1 MKTWAKAALL
11 GGTPFV
17 VMSWGA
23 ARLSA
28 QDETSDAR
36 SMLAAAVIVGS
47 VMAASTIYDLDS
59 WSLKRQTA
67 AHFTVMAFTVL
78 PALCL
83 SGWFPTQSFWDY
95 VVIAGSFLGVGL
107 SIWSLVYLVRGV
119 LVPRIKE
126 RSSPADAEQ

>member
-83 SGWFPTQSFWDY
+83 SGWFPTQSFFDY
-95 VVIAGSFLGVGL
+95 VVIAGYFVVTGL
-107 SIWSLVYLVRGV
+107 VIWSLVYLIRGV
-119 LVPRIKE
+119 LLPRIKN
-126 RSSPADAEQ
+126 RASAVIIKQ